1 VAADSACAGVSP
13 GHQVAQFLMLVEI
26 SQRFLLVR
34 TFLSGGSN
42 QRPDPALWR
51 NHVPLRRP
59 GDP

>member
-1 VAADSACAGVSP
+1 MRTRQSRR
-13 GHQVAQFLMLVEI
+13 HQVPQFLMLVEI
-26 SQRFLLVR
+26 GQRFLLVR

-42 QRPDPALWR
+42 QRPDPASWR